1 LGIGN
6 SQNCRQALASTMSA
20 MILSFRLTSLSCF
33 SAILRRVRLRAGGLA
48 VLVLLLTS
56 VPASA
61 QTAGYTVEVRGAG
74 EFSGLLDNF
83 LDVRRRAAD
92 TTIDAGELQRLAAA
106 APTQVRELLAT
117 EGYFSPA
124 VTQEVLTGGERP
136 RVRITVDPGVVTRI
150 DSVDVRFDGAIA
162 LGDGNDAKR
171 MARLRRQWQLASGAI
186 FRQEDWDG
194 AKSALLKN
202 LLARDYPAA
211 RIAQSAAVID
221 PVRHTATLT
230 IDVDSGP
237 PFTFGVLQVKG
248 LSRYPQS
255 RLAVLNPIVPGEPYS
270 QDRLNEL
277 QARLQDSGYFKSVIA
292 TIDADPAQPV
302 DVPIRVDVNE
312 NERRRLQ
319 LGGGFSTDTG
329 PRLQAKFL
337 DRNFLSRDWRLE
349 SELRIDRGT
358 PLLAA
363 EVTLPA
369 LENGWTPSVAGRFE
383 RTDISGEVSDKIRN
397 DARLTSPDRN
407 NEQVVGVSFLAE
419 RQRIDDADINNRH
432 ALIATH
438 TLTRRRIDNLLDP
451 RRGYVAALE
460 LGLGV
465 RGLLTEQSLA
475 RVVGRVTWLEPWTRN
490 WKTVLRAQAGQVF
503 GASRQSVPGDLLF
516 RTGGDQTVRGYGYNS
531 LGVAENNAVVGGRV
545 LAVLSAELVYQFTPQ
560 WGAAVFNDAGNAAD
574 SWRSM
579 KLVMGTGLGARWRS
593 PIGPVNLDLAFAHE
607 TRKPRLHF
615 SIGYGF

>member
-1 LGIGN
+1 
-6 SQNCRQALASTMSA
+6 MFA
-20 MILSFRLTSLSCF
+20 MILRARWTSLSCF
-33 SAILRRVRLRAGGLA
+33 PSLLQRVRRRVGGLLA
-48 VLVLLLTS
+48 LVLLFASAT
-56 VPASA
+56 ASA
-61 QTAGYTVEVRGAG
+61 QTAGYVVEITGAG
-74 EFSGLLDNF
+74 SLTGLLNDF
-83 LDVRRRAAD
+83 LDVRRSAAD
-92 TTIDAGELQRLAAA
+92 PAISADELQRLAAA
-106 APTQVRELLAT
+106 APRQARDLLAT
-117 EGYFSPA
+117 EGYFSA
-124 VTQEVLTGGERP
+124 TVGQEVLTGGARP
-136 RVRITVDPGVVTRI
+136 LVRISVDPGTVTRI
-150 DSVDVRFDGAIA
+150 DAVDVRFAGAIA
-162 LGDGNDAKR
+162 QGDGADADR
-171 MARLRRQWQLASGAI
+171 MARLRRQWRLASGAV
-186 FRQEDWDG
+186 FRQADWDE

-211 RIAQSAAVID
+211 RIVQSAAVID
-221 PVRHTATLT
+221 PVRHSAALT

-237 PFTFGVLQVKG
+237 PFTFGTLQVEG
-248 LSRYPQS
+248 LKRYPQS
-255 RLAVLNPIVPGEPYS
+255 RIDRLNPIVPGEPYS

-292 TIDADPAQPV
+292 TIDANPEQPV
-302 DVPIRVDVNE
+302 AVPVRVDVNE

-369 LENGWTPSVAGRFE
+369 LRNGWTPSVAGRFE
-383 RTDISGEVSDKIRN
+383 RTDISGEISDKIRN

-419 RQRIDDADINNRH
+419 RQRIDDAAINNRH

-438 TLTRRRIDNLLDP
+438 TTTRRRVDNLLDP

-460 LGLGV
+460 LGVGV
-465 RGLLTEQSLA
+465 RGLLTEQSLV
-475 RVVGRVTWLEPWTRN
+475 RVVGRVTWLEPWTRE
-490 WKTVLRAQAGQVF
+490 WKTVLRAQVGQVF
-503 GASRQSVPGDLLF
+503 GASRETVPGDLLF

-545 LAVLSAELVYQFTPQ
+545 LAVVSAELIYQVTPQ

-574 SWRSM
+574 SWREL
-579 KLVMGTGLGARWRS
+579 KLVMGTGVGARWRS

>member
-1 LGIGN
+1 MTL
-6 SQNCRQALASTMSA
+6 
-20 MILSFRLTSLSCF
+20 LSCF
-33 SAILRRVRLRAGGLA
+33 SAMLRRARLRAGAILA
-48 VLVLLLTS
+48 VMLLL
-56 VPASA
+56 ASTATPA
-61 QTAGYTVEVRGAG
+61 QTAGYAVEVSGAG
-74 EFSGLLDNF
+74 ALTGLLNDF
-83 LDVRRRAAD
+83 LDIRRRAAD
-92 TTIDAGELQRLAAA
+92 PAIDAGELQRLAAA
-106 APTQVRELLAT
+106 APAQVRELLAT

-124 VTQEVLTGGERP
+124 VKQEVLADGGQP
-136 RVRITVDPGVVTRI
+136 LVRLTVDPGTVTRI
-150 DSVDVRFDGAIA
+150 DSVDVRFAGAIA
-162 LGDGNDAKR
+162 QGDGNDTER
-171 MARLRRQWQLASGAI
+171 MARLRRQWSLGGGAV
-186 FRQEDWDG
+186 FRQADWDD
-194 AKSALLKN
+194 AKSVLLKN

-211 RIAQSAAVID
+211 RIVQSAAVID
-221 PVRHTATLT
+221 PVRHSAALT

-237 PFTFGVLQVKG
+237 PFTFGTLQVNG

-255 RLAVLNPIVPGEPYS
+255 RIDRLNPIVPGERYA

-277 QARLQDSGYFKSVIA
+277 QARLQESGYFKSVIA
-292 TIDADPAQPV
+292 TIDADPATPAAVPV
-302 DVPIRVDVNE
+302 RVDVNE

-363 EVTLPA
+363 EVTLPP
-369 LENGWTPSVAGRFE
+369 LDNGWTPSVAGRFE
-383 RTDISGEVSDKIRN
+383 RSDLSGEVSDKIRN

-407 NEQVVGVSFLAE
+407 NEQVIGVSFLAE
-419 RQRIDDADINNRH
+419 RQRIDDAAINNRH

-438 TLTRRRIDNLLDP
+438 TFTRRRVDNLLDP

-460 LGLGV
+460 LGAGV
-465 RGLLTEQSLA
+465 RGVLTEQSLV
-475 RVVGRVTWLEPWTRN
+475 RVVGRVTWLEPWTRE
-490 WKTVLRAQAGQVF
+490 WKTVLRAQVGQVF
-503 GASRQSVPGDLLF
+503 GARRETVPGDLLF

-545 LAVLSAELVYQFTPQ
+545 LAVFSAELVYQITPQ

-574 SWRSM
+574 SWRDL
-579 KLVMGTGLGARWRS
+579 KLVMGTGVGARWRS

>member
-1 LGIGN
+1 
-6 SQNCRQALASTMSA
+6 
-20 MILSFRLTSLSCF
+20 MIFRTRSHFFFCF
-33 SAILRRVRLRAGGLA
+33 SATLRRVHLRAGA
-48 VLVLLLTS
+48 VVALVLLLTS
-56 VPASA
+56 MAVSA
-61 QTAGYTVEVRGAG
+61 QTSGYTVEVSGAG
-74 EFSGLLDNF
+74 ELTGLLDDF

-92 TTIDAGELQRLAAA
+92 PAIDADELQRLAAA

-117 EGYFSPA
+117 EGYFSPT

-136 RVRITVDPGVVTRI
+136 RVRLTVDPGTVTRI
-150 DSVDVRFDGAIA
+150 DSVEVRFAGAITQ
-162 LGDGNDAKR
+162 GDGNDTER
-171 MARLRRQWQLASGAI
+171 MERLRRQWQLASGAV

-221 PVRHTATLT
+221 PVRHTAALT
-230 IDVDSGP
+230 IDIDSGP

-255 RLAVLNPIVPGEPYS
+255 RLDRLNPVVPGERYS

-292 TIDADPAQPV
+292 TIDADPAQPAN
-302 DVPIRVDVNE
+302 VPVRVDVNE

-337 DRNFLSRDWRLE
+337 DRNFLSRDWRLD

-407 NEQVVGVSFLAE
+407 NEQIVGVSFLAE
-419 RQRIDDADINNRH
+419 RQRINGTDTNNRH
-432 ALIATH
+432 ALVATH
-438 TLTRRRIDNLLDP
+438 TFTRRRVDNLLDP

-460 LGLGV
+460 LGLGA
-465 RGLLTEQSLA
+465 RGLLTEESLA

-490 WKTVLRAQAGQVF
+490 WKTVLRAQVGQVF
-503 GASRQSVPGDLLF
+503 GASRQTVPGDLLF

-531 LGVAENNAVVGGRV
+531 LGVAENNAIVGGRV
-545 LAVLSAELVYQFTPQ
+545 LAVFSAELVYQVTPQ

-574 SWRSM
+574 SWRDL
-579 KLVMGTGLGARWRS
+579 KLVMGTGVGARWRS

>member
-1 LGIGN
+1 MW
-6 SQNCRQALASTMSA
+6 TMIFRARLSP
-20 MILSFRLTSLSCF
+20 SFRF
-33 SAILRRVRLRAGGLA
+33 SAILRHARLRAGDVVA
-48 VLVLLLTS
+48 LVLLLAS
-56 VPASA
+56 VAASA
-61 QTAGYTVEVRGAG
+61 QTGGYTVEVNGAG
-74 EFSGLLDNF
+74 ELTGLLNDF
-83 LDVRRRAAD
+83 LEVRRRAAD
-92 TTIDAGELQRLAAA
+92 PAIDADELTRLATA
-106 APTQVRELLAT
+106 APAQARELLAT
-117 EGYFSPA
+117 EGYFSPT

-136 RVRITVDPGVVTRI
+136 RVRLTVDPGAVTRI
-150 DSVDVRFDGAIA
+150 GSVEVRFAGAIA
-162 LGDGNDAKR
+162 LGDGNDAAR
-171 MARLRRQWQLASGAI
+171 MARLRRQWQLASGAV
-186 FRQEDWDG
+186 FRQEGWDE
-194 AKSALLKN
+194 AKSALLKD

-221 PVRHTATLT
+221 PVGHLAALT

-237 PFTFGVLQVKG
+237 AFTFGALQVRG
-248 LSRYPQS
+248 LNRYPQS
-255 RLAVLNPIVPGEPYS
+255 RIDRLNPVVPGERYS

-292 TIDADPAQPV
+292 TIDADPAQPNA
-302 DVPIRVDVNE
+302 VPVHVDVNE

-329 PRLQAKFL
+329 PRLQAKLL
-337 DRNFLSRDWRLE
+337 DRNFLSRDWRLD

-369 LENGWTPSVAGRFE
+369 LENNWTPSVAGRFE
-383 RTDISGEVSDKIRN
+383 RTDISGEVSDKVRN

-407 NEQVVGVSFLAE
+407 NERVVGVSFLAE
-419 RQRIDDADINNRH
+419 RQRINDADANNRH

-438 TLTRRRIDNLLDP
+438 TYTRRRVDNLLDP

-465 RGLLTEQSLA
+465 RGVLTEQSLA

-490 WKTVLRAQAGQVF
+490 WTTVLRAQVGQVF
-503 GASRQSVPGDLLF
+503 GASRQNVPGDLLF

-531 LGVAENNAVVGGRV
+531 LGVAENNAIVGGRV
-545 LAVLSAELVYQFTPQ
+545 LAVFSAELVYQFTPQ

-574 SWRSM
+574 TWRDL
-579 KLVMGTGLGARWRS
+579 KLVMGTGVGARWRS

-607 TRKPRLHF
+607 TRQPRLHF

>member
-1 LGIGN
+1 MLALLLT
-6 SQNCRQALASTMSA
+6 SAPALAQTSGYA
-20 MILSFRLTSLSCF
+20 VEIRGAGELTGLLDDF
-33 SAILRRVRLRAGGLA
+33 LDVRLRAGDA
-48 VLVLLLTS
+48 
-56 VPASA
+56 AI
-61 QTAGYTVEVRGAG
+61 
-74 EFSGLLDNF
+74 
-83 LDVRRRAAD
+83 DVDER
-92 TTIDAGELQRLAAA
+92 QRLAAA
-106 APTQVRELLAT
+106 APAQVRELLAT
-117 EGYFSPA
+117 EGYFSPT

-136 RVRITVDPGVVTRI
+136 LVRITVDPGTVTRI
-150 DSVDVRFDGAIA
+150 DAVDVRFAGAIA
-162 LGDGNDAKR
+162 LGEGTDTER
-171 MARLRRQWQLASGAI
+171 MARLRRQWRLASGAV

-211 RIAQSAAVID
+211 RIVQSAAVID
-221 PVRHTATLT
+221 PARHSAALT

-237 PFTFGVLQVKG
+237 PFTFGPVQVNG

-255 RLAVLNPIVPGEPYS
+255 RIDRLNPIVPGERYS
-270 QDRLNEL
+270 QERLNEL

-292 TIDADPAQPV
+292 TIDADPAQPAE
-302 DVPIRVDVNE
+302 VPVRVDVNE

-319 LGGGFSTDTG
+319 LGGGFSTDAG

-337 DRNFLSRDWRLE
+337 DRNFLSRDWRLD

-369 LENGWTPSVAGRFE
+369 LGNGWTPSVAGRFE

-407 NEQVVGVSFLAE
+407 NEQVIGVSFLAE
-419 RQRIDDADINNRH
+419 RQNINDVQINNRH

-438 TLTRRRIDNLLDP
+438 TFARRRVDNLLDP

-460 LGLGV
+460 LGVGV

-475 RVVGRVTWLEPWTRN
+475 RVVGRVTWLEPWTRE
-490 WKTVLRAQAGQVF
+490 WKTVLRAQVGQVF
-503 GASRQSVPGDLLF
+503 GASRETVPGDLLF

-545 LAVLSAELVYQFTPQ
+545 LAVVSAELIYQITPQ

-574 SWRSM
+574 TWRNL
-579 KLVMGTGLGARWRS
+579 KLVMGSGVGARWRS

>member
-1 LGIGN
+1 
-6 SQNCRQALASTMSA
+6 MFA
-20 MILSFRLTSLSCF
+20 MILRARSTSLSCF
-33 SAILRRVRLRAGGLA
+33 PSLLQRVRRRVGGLLA
-48 VLVLLLTS
+48 LVLLFASAT
-56 VPASA
+56 ASA
-61 QTAGYTVEVRGAG
+61 QTAGYVVEITGAG
-74 EFSGLLDNF
+74 TLTGLLNDF
-83 LDVRRRAAD
+83 LDVRRSAAD
-92 TTIDAGELQRLAAA
+92 PAISADELQRLAAA
-106 APTQVRELLAT
+106 APRQARDLLAT
-117 EGYFSPA
+117 EGYFSA
-124 VTQEVLTGGERP
+124 TVGQEVLTGGARP
-136 RVRITVDPGVVTRI
+136 LVRISVDPGTVTRI
-150 DSVDVRFDGAIA
+150 DAVDVRFAGAIA
-162 LGDGNDAKR
+162 QGDGADADR
-171 MARLRRQWQLASGAI
+171 MARLRRQWRLASGAV
-186 FRQEDWDG
+186 FRQADWDE

-211 RIAQSAAVID
+211 RIVQSAAVID
-221 PVRHTATLT
+221 PVRHSAALT

-237 PFTFGVLQVKG
+237 PFTFGTLQVEG
-248 LSRYPQS
+248 LKRYPQS
-255 RLAVLNPIVPGEPYS
+255 RIDRLNPIVPGEPYS

-292 TIDADPAQPV
+292 TIDANPEQPV
-302 DVPIRVDVNE
+302 AVPVRVDVNE

-369 LENGWTPSVAGRFE
+369 LRNGWTPSVAGRFE
-383 RTDISGEVSDKIRN
+383 RTDISGEISDKIRN

-419 RQRIDDADINNRH
+419 RQRIDDAAINNRH

-438 TLTRRRIDNLLDP
+438 TTTRRRVDNLLDP

-460 LGLGV
+460 LGVGV
-465 RGLLTEQSLA
+465 RGLLTEQSLV
-475 RVVGRVTWLEPWTRN
+475 RVVGRVTWLEPWTRE
-490 WKTVLRAQAGQVF
+490 WKTVLRAQVGQVF
-503 GASRQSVPGDLLF
+503 GASRETVPGDLLF

-545 LAVLSAELVYQFTPQ
+545 LAVVSAELIYQVTPQ

-574 SWRSM
+574 SWREL
-579 KLVMGTGLGARWRS
+579 KLVMGTGVGARWRS

>member
-1 LGIGN
+1 M
-6 SQNCRQALASTMSA
+6 TA
-20 MILSFRLTSLSCF
+20 MILRFRPTSLSCF
-33 SAILRRVRLRAGGLA
+33 SAFLRRVCPRAAGGIA
-48 VLVLLLTS
+48 LVLLLLLAS
-56 VPASA
+56 APASA
-61 QTAGYTVEVRGAG
+61 QTSGYAVEVSGAG
-74 EFSGLLDNF
+74 DLTGLLDDF
-83 LDVRRRAAD
+83 LDLRRRATD
-92 TTIDAGELQRLAAA
+92 LTIDADELQRLAAA
-106 APTQVRELLAT
+106 APSQVRELLAT
-117 EGYFSPA
+117 EGYFSPT
-124 VTQEVLTGGERP
+124 VKQEVLIDGARP
-136 RVRITVDPGVVTRI
+136 RVRISVDPGPVTLI
-150 DSVDVRFDGAIA
+150 DSVDVRFAGAIA
-162 LGDGNDAKR
+162 QGEGNDTER
-171 MARLRRQWQLASGAI
+171 MARLRRQWQLASGAV

-202 LLARDYPAA
+202 LLARDYPSA
-211 RIAQSAAVID
+211 RIVQSAAVID
-221 PVRHTATLT
+221 PVRHRAVLT

-237 PFTFGVLQVKG
+237 PFTFGILQVKG

-255 RLAVLNPIVPGEPYS
+255 RLERLNPIVPGERYS

-277 QARLQDSGYFKSVIA
+277 QARLQGSGYFKSVIA
-292 TIDADPAQPV
+292 TIDADPAQPAN
-302 DVPIRVDVNE
+302 VPVRVDVNE

-329 PRLQAKFL
+329 PRLQAKYL
-337 DRNFLSRDWRLE
+337 DRHFLSRDWRLD
-349 SELRIDRGT
+349 SELRVDRGT

-407 NEQVVGVSFLAE
+407 NEQIAGVAFLAE
-419 RQRIDDADINNRH
+419 RQRIDNAAINNRQ
-432 ALIATH
+432 AFIATH
-438 TLTRRRIDNLLDP
+438 TTTRRRVDNLLDP

-460 LGLGV
+460 LGVGV
-465 RGLLTEQSLA
+465 RGVLTEQSLFRA
-475 RVVGRVTWLEPWTRN
+475 VGRVTWLEPWTRE
-490 WKTVLRAQAGQVF
+490 WKTVLRAQVGQVF
-503 GASRQSVPGDLLF
+503 GASRDSVPGDLLF

-545 LAVLSAELVYQFTPQ
+545 LAVFSAELVYQVTPQ

-574 SWRSM
+574 SWRALR
-579 KLVMGTGLGARWRS
+579 LVMGTGVGARWRS
-593 PIGPVNLDLAFAHE
+593 PIGPVNLDLAYAHE